1 MEQWKCTFSI
11 CYVHQLQKQNVSQD
25 LRVLA
30 GLDKGARERSFV
42 APSQTQHLCQL
53 HSPVHCFQRRFG
65 PLSTLKS
72 FHQCWSGSHA
82 SKLAGNSGNQ
92 CSATPLADLD
102 GSGWSST
109 LHKWESSAWCRP
121 ILRKF
126 TTIGSYLQRTL
137 YLRFDGVMLVSYKDD
152 LFFVAILHNQFVP
165 GFLMILI
172 SCGIQSIPSS
182 KLSTSNKSS
191 CRT

>member
-30 GLDKGARERSFV
+30 GLDKGAREREALLLRAKHSIF
-42 APSQTQHLCQL
+42 AQL
-53 HSPVHCFQRRFG
+53 HSPVHCFQPRFG

-92 CSATPLADLD
+92 VLSDTPSRFGWKWVIFNITQVRKLSVMSSDSPNVYHFWLVLAKDTL
-102 GSGWSST
+102 SSVR
-109 LHKWESSAWCRP
+109 WRYV
-121 ILRKF
+121 
-126 TTIGSYLQRTL
+126 G
-137 YLRFDGVMLVSYKDD
+137 
-152 LFFVAILHNQFVP
+152 
-165 GFLMILI
+165 
-172 SCGIQSIPSS
+172 GIQRWPVLCCNSS
-182 KLSTSNKSS
+182 QPICTRISYDTHLLRHTEHSFKQIEHQQ
-191 CRT
+191 